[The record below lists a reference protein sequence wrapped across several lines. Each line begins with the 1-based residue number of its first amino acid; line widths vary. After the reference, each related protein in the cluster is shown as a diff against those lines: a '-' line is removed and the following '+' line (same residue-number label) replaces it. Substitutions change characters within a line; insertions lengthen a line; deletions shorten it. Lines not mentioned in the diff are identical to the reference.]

1 MIMETTEKVKD
12 IAYQVKTSTAEQRTG
27 SRQIAGVIENVTQQ
41 ASQIANATAMQ
52 KEKSLDIVQSVEMI
66 RNVTN
71 DMTGSAHNMNSVI
84 TSLKEEA
91 MSLLAELEKFK
102 V

>member
-1 MIMETTEKVKD
+1 MDM
-12 IAYQVKTSTAEQRTG
+12 
-27 SRQIAGVIENVTQQ
+27 
-41 ASQIANATAMQ
+41 
-52 KEKSLDIVQSVEMI
+52 VQSVEKI
-66 RNVTN
+66 RTVTS
-71 DMTGSAHNMNSVI
+71 DLTGSAHDMNSVI

>member
-1 MIMETTEKVKD
+1 
-12 IAYQVKTSTAEQRTG
+12 
-27 SRQIAGVIENVTQQ
+27 
-41 ASQIANATAMQ
+41 
-52 KEKSLDIVQSVEMI
+52 
-66 RNVTN
+66 
-71 DMTGSAHNMNSVI
+71 MNSVI

>member
-1 MIMETTEKVKD
+1 
-12 IAYQVKTSTAEQRTG
+12 
-27 SRQIAGVIENVTQQ
+27 
-41 ASQIANATAMQ
+41 
-52 KEKSLDIVQSVEMI
+52 MI
-66 RNVTN
+66 RNATN
-71 DMTGSAHNMNSVI
+71 NLTGSAHSMNSVI